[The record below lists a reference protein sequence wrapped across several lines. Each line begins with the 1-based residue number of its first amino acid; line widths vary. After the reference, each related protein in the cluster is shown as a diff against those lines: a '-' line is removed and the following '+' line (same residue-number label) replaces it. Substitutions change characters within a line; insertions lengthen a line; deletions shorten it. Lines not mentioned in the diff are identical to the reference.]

1 MADLTGHPVF
11 ICSRPK
17 NRRNERSLSNST
29 HNNLTLGVKFCLTTL
44 YRKRTETFVEVDYPS
59 TELILACVFGG
70 ILGLI
75 ALAGLIVVSKYAME
89 NVPTW
94 LHESRIA
101 YFQVYRKYCKGVTA
115 AGLVNQEMALASA
128 VAHAMDPE
136 AGAAAPLVIKKGKD
150 VSHACKWNTTRRWS

>member
-1 MADLTGHPVF
+1 MTT
-11 ICSRPK
+11 IS
-17 NRRNERSLSNST
+17 
-29 HNNLTLGVKFCLTTL
+29 GVKFCLTTL